1 MNFKIN
7 TPAVISYKIT
17 ARTVEG
23 YGRGADERR
32 LIGLGATF
40 EEAVRRVKHAAA
52 EIGQTIDASTAAVFE
67 MTAAGPREV
76 FASSTYFN

>member
-1 MNFKIN
+1 MNFKVK

-32 LIGLGATF
+32 VIGMGKTF
-40 EEAVRRVKHAAA
+40 EEALRRVKHMAA
-52 EIGQTIDASTAAVFE
+52 EIGQTIDANSAAVFE
-67 MTAAGPREV
+67 ITAAGPREV
-76 FASSTYFN
+76 FASTTYFN